1 MSDAA
6 SNGTCPFGHS
16 AGPQAKA
23 VTDNHRWWPNQ
34 LNLRILSAFSEK
46 SDPMGPDFDY
56 AEEVKKLDV
65 EQLAKDM
72 DEVLTNSQDWW
83 PADYGNYGP
92 LMIRLSWHAAGTYR
106 IHDGRGGGSCGQNR
120 FPPLSSWPDNVS
132 LDKAR
137 RLLWPIKQKYG
148 NSLSWA
154 DLLLYAGNRAMEQM
168 GFKTFGFAFGRPDVY
183 EPEEDV
189 YWGPETEWLDD
200 KRYSGDR
207 ELETPLGAVQMGLI
221 YVNPEG
227 PNATPD
233 PAKAAHDIRET
244 FGRMAMD
251 DEETVAL
258 IAGGHTFGKAHG
270 ANEQEPYIGPEPD
283 AAPMEDQ
290 AFGWKNS
297 SGTGVGK
304 DAWTSGLEGAWTS
317 NPTKWDSEYFDNLF
331 NYEWELT
338 KSPAGAQ
345 QWQPKGDEGG
355 IATMTPDAHV
365 AGVKHKP
372 MMFTTDLALKE
383 DPAYEKISRKFQ
395 QDPDAFADAY
405 ARAWYKLLHRDMG
418 PHSRLLG
425 PLVPEPQ
432 LWQDPVPAVDHPLV
446 EHNDIAVLKQELL
459 DSGLSTQELVATA
472 WSAASSFRGTD
483 LRGGAN
489 GGRIRL
495 EPQKSWACN
504 DPKMLEKT
512 IPVLEKI
519 ADNYNNLGNADKKI
533 SFADVVVLGGCAA
546 VEDAAKKAGVDIT
559 VPFTPGRTD
568 ATQDMT
574 DADAMA
580 CLETTADG
588 FRNYLADDHKRP
600 AEELLIEKARLLTLT
615 APEMTVLVGGLR
627 ALGVTAKDTQHGVFT
642 DKPGTLTNDFFVNL
656 LDMKY
661 KWEAEV
667 VSGGSVHTK
676 EEAKQ
681 YSGVVRST
689 GEKKWTGTAVD
700 LVFGHNAQLRAIS
713 EVYGGS
719 DAGDKFVA
727 DFVKAW
733 HKVMQLDRFDLDKS

>member
-1 MSDAA
+1 
-6 SNGTCPFGHS
+6 
-16 AGPQAKA
+16 
-23 VTDNHRWWPNQ
+23 
-34 LNLRILSAFSEK
+34 
-46 SDPMGPDFDY
+46 MGPGFDY

-65 EQLAKDM
+65 EALAKDM
-72 DEVLTNSQDWW
+72 DEVLTTSQDWW

-92 LMIRLSWHAAGTYR
+92 LMVRLSWHAAGTYR

-200 KRYSGDR
+200 KRYTGDR

-233 PAKAAHDIRET
+233 PVAAARDIRET
-244 FGRMAMD
+244 FGRMAMN

-270 ANEQEPYIGPEPD
+270 ANEQEPYIGVEPD
-283 AAPMEDQ
+283 AAPVEDQ
-290 AFGWKNS
+290 GFGWKNS
-297 SGTGVGK
+297 SGSGVGK

-331 NYEWELT
+331 NYEWQQT
-338 KSPAGAQ
+338 KSPAGAT
-345 QWQPKGDEGG
+345 QWEPVDDGG
-355 IATMTPDAHV
+355 GVATMVPDAHV
-365 AGVKHKP
+365 EGVMHKP
-372 MMFTTDLALKE
+372 MMFTTDLALRE

-418 PHSRLLG
+418 PHSRLIG

-432 LWQDPVPAVDHPLV
+432 LWQDPVPAVDHELV
-446 EHNDIAVLKQELL
+446 GDADVAVLKQELL
-459 DSGLSTQELVATA
+459 DSGLSTAELVSTA
-472 WSAASSFRGTD
+472 WAAASSFRGTD

-495 EPQKSWACN
+495 EPQKRWACN
-504 DPKMLEKT
+504 NPSLLAKT

-519 ADNYNNLGNADKKI
+519 ADDYNSLGNGDKRV

-546 VEDAAKKAGVDIT
+546 IEDATKQAGHSIT

-588 FRNYLADDHKRP
+588 FTNYLSGDHKRP
-600 AEELLIEKARLLTLT
+600 DEELLIEKARFLTLT
-615 APEMTVLVGGLR
+615 APEMAVLVAGLR
-627 ALGVTAKDTQHGVFT
+627 AMGVSQDDAGVFT
-642 DKPGTLTNDFFVNL
+642 ERPGQLTNDFFVNL
-656 LDMKY
+656 LDM
-661 KWEAEV
+661 
-667 VSGGSVHTK
+667 
-676 EEAKQ
+676 Q
-681 YSGVVRST
+681 YSWEKKENSGRFYEGVDRVT
-689 GEKKWTGTAVD
+689 GDTKWTGTSVD

-713 EVYGGS
+713 EVY
-719 DAGDKFVA
+719 AGRDSVHKFVN
-727 DFVKAW
+727 DFVSTW
-733 HKVMQLDRFDLDKS
+733 DKVMNLDRFDLDKP

>member
-1 MSDAA
+1 MSDAS
-6 SNGTCPFGHS
+6 SNGTCPFGHG

-23 VTDNHRWWPNQ
+23 VTDNQRWWPSQ

-46 SDPMGPDFDY
+46 SDPMDADFDY

-65 EQLAKDM
+65 QQLAKDM
-72 DEVLTNSQDWW
+72 DEVLTTSQDWW

-92 LMIRLSWHAAGTYR
+92 LMVRLTWHAAGTYR

-148 NSLSWA
+148 NKLSWA

-227 PNATPD
+227 PNGTPD
-233 PAKAAHDIRET
+233 PAASARDIRET
-244 FGRMAMD
+244 FGRMAMN

-270 ANEQEPYIGPEPD
+270 ANPQEPYIGPEPD
-283 AAPMEDQ
+283 GAPIENQ
-290 AFGWKNS
+290 AFGWENS

-317 NPTKWDSEYFDNLF
+317 KPTQWDNEYFENLF
-331 NYEWELT
+331 KYEWQQT
-338 KSPAGAQ
+338 KSPAGATL
-345 QWQPKGDEGG
+345 WEPTEESGG
-355 IATMTPDAHV
+355 VATVPDAHV
-365 AGVKHKP
+365 EGVTHKP
-372 MMFTTDLALKE
+372 IMFTSDLALRT
-383 DPAYEKISRKFQ
+383 DPAYEAISRRFAE
-395 QDPDAFADAY
+395 DTDAFADSF
-405 ARAWYKLLHRDMG
+405 ARAWFKLLHRDMG
-418 PHSRLLG
+418 PHSRLIG
-425 PLVPEPQ
+425 PDVPEPQ
-432 LWQDPVPAVDHPLV
+432 LWQDPVPDVEGTLVDDA
-446 EHNDIAVLKQELL
+446 DIALLKKTLV
-459 DSGLSTQELVATA
+459 DSGLSISELIATA
-472 WSAASSFRGTD
+472 WAAASSFRGTD

-495 EPQKSWACN
+495 EPQKNWSCN
-504 DPKMLEKT
+504 NPVLLAKT
-512 IPVLEKI
+512 IPVLEKV
-519 ADNYNNLGNADKKI
+519 AGDFNASAGGDKQI

-546 VEDAAKKAGVDIT
+546 VEAAAKAAGHDMT

-568 ATQDMT
+568 ATQEMT

-588 FRNYLADDHKRP
+588 FTNYISAEHSRP

-615 APEMTVLVGGLR
+615 APQMAVLVAGLR
-627 ALGVTAKDTQHGVFT
+627 ALGVSQGDAGVFT
-642 DKPGTLTNDFFVNL
+642 DSPGKLTNDFFTNL
-656 LDMKY
+656 LDMTWSWK
-661 KWEAEV
+661 KSDASE
-667 VSGGSVHTK
+667 G
-676 EEAKQ
+676 Q
-681 YSGVVRST
+681 YEGVDRVT
-689 GEKKWTGTAVD
+689 GVTKWTGTSVD
-700 LVFGHNAQLRAIS
+700 LVFGHNAQLRAIA
-713 EVYGGS
+713 EVYAGR
-719 DAGDKFVA
+719 DAGGKFVN
-727 DFVKAW
+727 DFIKAW
-733 HKVMQLDRFDLDKS
+733 DKVMQLDRFDLDKA

>member
-1 MSDAA
+1 MSEAQDANESA
-6 SNGTCPFGHS
+6 GTCPFGHGS
-16 AGPQAKA
+16 KAPMAKA
-23 VTDNHRWWPNQ
+23 VSDNQRWWPNQ

-46 SDPMGPDFDY
+46 SDPMGADFDY

-72 DEVLTNSQDWW
+72 DAVLTTSQDWW

-92 LMIRLSWHAAGTYR
+92 LMVRLSWHAAGTYR
-106 IHDGRGGGSCGQNR
+106 IHDGRGGGACGQNR

-148 NSLSWA
+148 NKLSWA

-200 KRYSGDR
+200 KRYTGDR

-227 PNATPD
+227 PNGKPSALAA
-233 PAKAAHDIRET
+233 AKDIRET
-244 FGRMAMD
+244 FGRMAMN
-251 DEETVAL
+251 DEESVAL

-283 AAPMEDQ
+283 AAPIENQ

-317 NPTKWDSEYFDNLF
+317 NPTKWDNEYFDNLF
-331 NYEWELT
+331 NYDWDLT
-338 KSPAGAQ
+338 TSPAGAQ
-345 QWQPKGDEGG
+345 QWV
-355 IATMTPDAHV
+355 ATNAEAQRTVPDAHDT
-365 AGVKHKP
+365 AVKHPP
-372 MMFTTDLALKE
+372 MMFTTDLALRM
-383 DPAYEKISRKFQ
+383 DPDYEKIARRFHAN
-395 QDPDAFADAY
+395 PDQFADAFG
-405 ARAWYKLLHRDMG
+405 RAWYKLLHRDMG
-418 PHSRLLG
+418 PHRRLLG

-432 LWQDPVPAVDHPLV
+432 LWQDPVPDVDHVLV
-446 EHNDIAVLKQELL
+446 DDADIVSLKKTLL
-459 DSGLSTQELVATA
+459 DSGLSIAELVATA
-472 WSAASSFRGTD
+472 WAAASSFRGTD

-495 EPQKSWACN
+495 APQKDWACN
-504 DPKMLEKT
+504 NPAMLAKSS
-512 IPVLEKI
+512 PVLEKVA
-519 ADNYNNLGNADKKI
+519 ADFNASAAGGKKI
-533 SFADVVVLGGCAA
+533 SFADTVVLGGCAA
-546 VEDAAKKAGVDIT
+546 IEDAAKKAGRDIT
-559 VPFTPGRTD
+559 VAFTPGRTD
-568 ATQDMT
+568 ATQAQT

-588 FRNYLADDHKRP
+588 FTNYLSREHKRP

-615 APEMTVLVGGLR
+615 APQMAVLVAGMR
-627 ALGVTAKDTQHGVFT
+627 SLGVTAAGEGVGVFT
-642 DKPGTLTNDFFVNL
+642 DKPGTLTNDFFINL
-656 LDMKY
+656 LDMAYEWKKSGESPNY
-661 KWEAEV
+661 AGVDRVTGVTKWA
-667 VSGGSVHTK
+667 
-676 EEAKQ
+676 
-681 YSGVVRST
+681 
-689 GEKKWTGTAVD
+689 GTSVD

-713 EVYGGS
+713 EVYAGD
-719 DAGDKFVA
+719 DAGARFVN

-733 HKVMQLDRFDLDKS
+733 DKVMNLDRFDLDKA

>member
-1 MSDAA
+1 MSDAYDA
-6 SNGTCPFGHS
+6 NQSNGTCPFNHG
-16 AGPQAKA
+16 AKAPMAKA
-23 VTDNHRWWPNQ
+23 VSDNQRWWPNQ
-34 LNLRILSAFSEK
+34 LNLRILSAFSER

-56 AEEVKKLDV
+56 AEQVKKLDV

-72 DEVLTNSQDWW
+72 DEVLTTSQDWW

-92 LMIRLSWHAAGTYR
+92 LMVRLSWHAAGTYR

-148 NSLSWA
+148 NALSWA

-200 KRYSGDR
+200 KRYTGDR
-207 ELETPLGAVQMGLI
+207 QLETPLGAVQMGLI

-233 PAKAAHDIRET
+233 PVAAARDIRET
-244 FGRMAMD
+244 FGRMAMN

-270 ANEQEPYIGPEPD
+270 ANPQEPYIGPEPD
-283 AAPMEDQ
+283 GAPIEKQ
-290 AFGWKNS
+290 AFGWENS

-331 NYEWELT
+331 NYDWELT

-345 QWQPKGDEGG
+345 QWQPKDDGG
-355 IATMTPDAHV
+355 GVATMVPDAHIK
-365 AGVKHKP
+365 GVTHKP

-395 QDPDAFADAY
+395 QDPEAFADAY

-432 LWQDPVPAVDHPLV
+432 LWQDPVPAVDHELV
-446 EHNDIAVLKQELL
+446 AQNDVDILKQELL

-472 WSAASSFRGTD
+472 WAAASSFRGTD

-495 EPQKSWACN
+495 EPQKNWACN
-504 DPKMLEKT
+504 NPAMLAKT

-519 ADNYNNLGNADKKI
+519 ANDYNSLGNADKQV
-533 SFADVVVLGGCAA
+533 SFADVVVLGGCVAI
-546 VEDAAKKAGVDIT
+546 EDSAKKAGIEIT

-588 FRNYLADDHKRP
+588 FTNYLSDDHKRP

-615 APEMTVLVGGLR
+615 GPEMTVLIAGMR
-627 ALGVTAKDTQHGVFT
+627 ALGVSQGDAGVFT
-642 DKPGTLTNDFFVNL
+642 DKPGVLTNDFFVNL
-656 LDMKY
+656 LDMKWSWKKSDKNERLY
-661 KWEAEV
+661 E
-667 VSGGSVHTK
+667 
-676 EEAKQ
+676 
-681 YSGVVRST
+681 GVDRVT
-689 GEKKWTGTAVD
+689 GVTKWTGTSVD
-700 LVFGHNAQLRAIS
+700 LIFGHNAQLRAIS
-713 EVYGGS
+713 EVYAGS
-719 DAGDKFVA
+719 DAKGKFVN
-727 DFVKAW
+727 DFVRAW
-733 HKVMQLDRFDLDKS
+733 NKVMMLDRFDLDKS

>member
-1 MSDAA
+1 MSDAYDA
-6 SNGTCPFGHS
+6 NES
-16 AGPQAKA
+16 AGKCPVMHGSKAPMAKA
-23 VTDNHRWWPNQ
+23 VSDNQHWWPNQ

-56 AEEVKKLDV
+56 AKEVKKLDV

-72 DEVLTNSQDWW
+72 DAVLTTSQDWW

-92 LMIRLSWHAAGTYR
+92 LMVRLSWHAAGTYR

-148 NSLSWA
+148 NKLSWA

-200 KRYSGDR
+200 KRYTGDR
-207 ELETPLGAVQMGLI
+207 QLESPLGAVQMGLI

-233 PAKAAHDIRET
+233 PVAAARDIRET

-270 ANEQEPYIGPEPD
+270 ANEQEPYIGAEPD
-283 AAPMEDQ
+283 AAPIEDQ

-331 NYEWELT
+331 NYDWQLT

-345 QWQPKGDEGG
+345 QWEPTDGG
-355 IATMTPDAHV
+355 TATLVPDAHE
-365 AGVKHKP
+365 AGVTHKP
-372 MMFTTDLALKE
+372 IMFTTDLSLKE

-395 QDPDAFADAY
+395 KDPDAFADAY

-432 LWQDPVPAVDHPLV
+432 LWQDPVPDVDHALV
-446 EHNDIAVLKQELL
+446 DEADIASLKKTLV
-459 DSGLSTQELVATA
+459 DSGLSISELVATA
-472 WSAASSFRGTD
+472 WAAASSFRGTD

-495 EPQKSWACN
+495 DPQKNWACN
-504 DPKMLEKT
+504 NPAMLGKT

-519 ADNYNNLGNADKKI
+519 AADFNASASGGKQI
-533 SFADVVVLGGCAA
+533 SFADTVVLGGCAA
-546 VEDAAKKAGVDIT
+546 VEAAAKAAGQDVT

-588 FRNYLADDHKRP
+588 FTNFISGDHKRP

-615 APEMTVLVGGLR
+615 APEMAVLVAGMR
-627 ALGVTAKDTQHGVFT
+627 ALGVSQGDAGVFT
-642 DKPGTLTNDFFVNL
+642 DKPGTLTNDFFTNL
-656 LDMKY
+656 LDMKWSWKKSEDDERFY
-661 KWEAEV
+661 DGADRV
-667 VSGGSVHTK
+667 T
-676 EEAKQ
+676 
-681 YSGVVRST
+681 GVTR
-689 GEKKWTGTAVD
+689 WAGTSVD
-700 LVFGHNAQLRAIS
+700 LVFGHNAQLRAIA
-713 EVYGGS
+713 EVY
-719 DAGDKFVA
+719 AGDQAGEKFVN

-733 HKVMQLDRFDLDKS
+733 GHVMNLDRFDLDKS

>member
-1 MSDAA
+1 MSQAEVQKA
-6 SNGTCPFGHS
+6 FTPTKCPFGHT

-23 VTDNHRWWPNQ
+23 VTDNQRWWPNQ

-65 EQLAKDM
+65 EQLKQDM
-72 DEVLTNSQDWW
+72 DEVLTTSQDWW

-106 IHDGRGGGSCGQNR
+106 IHDGRGGGSDGQNR

-154 DLLLYAGNRAMEQM
+154 DLLLFAGNQAMEQM

-200 KRYSGDR
+200 ERYTGNR

-227 PNATPD
+227 PNANPD
-233 PAKAAHDIRET
+233 PVAAAHDIRET
-244 FGRMAMD
+244 FGRMAMN

-283 AAPMEDQ
+283 GAPLEAQ
-290 AFGWKNS
+290 GFGWENS
-297 SGTGVGK
+297 SGEGKGK

-317 NPTKWDSEYFDNLF
+317 KPTEWDNEYFDNLF
-331 NYEWELT
+331 NYEWQQT
-338 KSPAGAQ
+338 KSPAGAT
-345 QWQPKGDEGG
+345 QWEPVDDGG
-355 IATMTPDAHV
+355 VATMVPDAHV
-365 AGVKHKP
+365 EGVTHKP
-372 MMFTTDLALKE
+372 MMFTTDLSLRM
-383 DPAYEKISRKFQ
+383 DPAYEKVSRKFQ
-395 QDPDAFADAY
+395 SDPDAFADAY

-425 PLVPEPQ
+425 PDVPEAQ
-432 LWQDPVPAVDHPLV
+432 IWQDPVPAVDHDLV
-446 EHNDIAVLKQELL
+446 DDADVAALKQTLIG
-459 DSGLSTQELVATA
+459 SGLSISELVATA
-472 WSAASSFRGTD
+472 WAAASSFRGTD

-504 DPKMLEKT
+504 KPALLEKT
-512 IPVLEKI
+512 IPVLEKV
-519 ADNYNNLGNADKKI
+519 ADDFNASVSGGKKI
-533 SFADVVVLGGCAA
+533 SFADMVVLGGCAA
-546 VEDAAKKAGVDIT
+546 VEEAAKKAGIEIT

-568 ATQDMT
+568 ATQEMT

-580 CLETTADG
+580 VLETTADG
-588 FRNYLADDHKRP
+588 FTNFLSAKHSRP
-600 AEELLIEKARLLTLT
+600 AEELLIEKARFLTLT
-615 APEMTVLVGGLR
+615 ATQMAVLVAGMR
-627 ALGVTAKDTQHGVFT
+627 ALGVSDGDAGVLTDT
-642 DKPGTLTNDFFVNL
+642 PGTLTNDFFVNL
-656 LDMKY
+656 LDMK
-661 KWEAEV
+661 WEWKKADDRLF
-667 VSGGSVHTK
+667 T
-676 EEAKQ
+676 
-681 YSGVVRST
+681 GVDRET
-689 GEKKWTGTAVD
+689 NETKWTATSVD
-700 LVFGHNAQLRAIS
+700 LIFGSNAQLRAIS
-713 EVYGGS
+713 EVFAGD
-719 DAGDKFVA
+719 DAKDKFVS
-727 DFVKAW
+727 DFVQAW
-733 HKVMQLDRFDLDKS
+733 NKVMDLDRFELDKR